1 MADIKI
7 FLHSSGSCFTVE
19 EETHTRPPHLIDQIE
34 HNPFHTGCW
43 KQLTLQKVQLDKL
56 TMDSK
61 KKKNACGH
69 PLCKMHFSGYQ
80 ASQVC
85 WDNRDGTCVKHSSSF
100 PGFHTCCIGC
110 SVNTS
115 IISCARV
122 TGLNQDGTYPLF

>member
-1 MADIKI
+1 M
-7 FLHSSGSCFTVE
+7 LLVLQE
-19 EETHTRPPHLIDQIE
+19 NHTCPP

-43 KQLTLQKVQLDKL
+43 KQLTLQKAQLDKL

-61 KKKNACGH
+61 TKNACGH
-69 PLCKMHFSGYQ
+69 PLCKMCFSGYQ

-115 IISCARV
+115 IISCAGVMTKMGHIHLSRLV
-122 TGLNQDGTYPLF
+122 WITKSLHENEAINIPVLSG